1 MRMLSTKSCYGFK
14 EVPSAQFMVLMEAD
28 MGEVVDESRN
38 WGRMIKRRRRKRRSG
53 GRSTKW
59 KWSLRRKRVRLI
71 KIIVKF
77 MA

>member
-1 MRMLSTKSCYGFK
+1 MSTKSCYGFK

-28 MGEVVDESRN
+28 MGEVADESRN
-38 WGRMIKRRRRKRRSG
+38 WGRMIKRRRRKRM
-53 GRSTKW
+53 
-59 KWSLRRKRVRLI
+59 RLI